1 MFLDEKLL
9 QIEKEQIKQKK
20 QEQYLKEIKED
31 ILEQEQKQKSVEDW
45 LHELKHK
52 TVIIDD
58 KEYLCE
64 KQMLLDGHAAACIL
78 TDDVERIIE
87 ENNIATVFY
96 RTLEIGTNIT
106 FLNQP
111 AVVKDE
117 TEFQEKLSS
126 QYLKDKIAYCP
137 LETGCFKPAEK
148 RICFAEGIVTSAA
161 GGVFIN
167 NFFCSGKEW
176 MISGNYTCIL
186 LKRYTYEHLF
196 RAMIRF
202 MFEEDK

>member
-20 QEQYLKEIKED
+20 QEEYLKEIKED

-78 TDDVERIIE
+78 SDDVERIIE

-111 AVVKDE
+111 AVVN
-117 TEFQEKLSS
+117 
-126 QYLKDKIAYCP
+126 
-137 LETGCFKPAEK
+137 
-148 RICFAEGIVTSAA
+148 R
-161 GGVFIN
+161 
-167 NFFCSGKEW
+167 
-176 MISGNYTCIL
+176 ISGETVQSVF
-186 LKRYTYEHLF
+186 KG
-196 RAMIRF
+196 
-202 MFEEDK
+202 